1 MTKIEDGPSSA
12 PLAGFA
18 WRKSRHSNPNGNC
31 VELAVLPDHRVAMRN
46 SRHPAGP
53 VLIYGISDI
62 AGFIRSVKEGDY
74 DDFLR

>member
-1 MTKIEDGPSSA
+1 MNKIENWPSSA
-12 PLAGFA
+12 TLAGSA

-31 VELAVLPDHRVAMRN
+31 VELTVLPNERVAMRN

-62 AGFIRSVKEGDY
+62 AGFIRSVKEGEF

>member
-1 MTKIEDGPSSA
+1 MTKIENGVPSTRLVGA
-12 PLAGFA
+12 A

-31 VELAVLPDHRVAMRN
+31 VELAALPNGRVAMRN
-46 SRHPAGP
+46 SRHPVGP

-62 AGFIRSVKEGDY
+62 AGFITSVKEGEF